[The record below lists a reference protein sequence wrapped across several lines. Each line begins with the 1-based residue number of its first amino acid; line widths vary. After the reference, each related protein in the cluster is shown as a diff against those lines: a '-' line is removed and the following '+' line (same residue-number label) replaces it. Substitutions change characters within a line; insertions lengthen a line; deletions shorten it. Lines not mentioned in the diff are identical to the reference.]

1 LLRVHIHHLY
11 DRSRQRT
18 ALLVPNGSGD
28 YASVLCGKRHQQ
40 DQGQRDVETRHIP
53 QDSGKGRWTQQNARP
68 TAADFLK

>member
-1 LLRVHIHHLY
+1 
-11 DRSRQRT
+11 
-18 ALLVPNGSGD
+18 LVPNGSGD

-40 DQGQRDVETRHIP
+40 NQGQRDVETRHIP